1 MAVEKLALV
10 ETDKSDFMRRGSVG
24 TVSWPGAFGGF
35 WQENSRHSDR
45 RAGGFTLKRESPIP
59 ASNQPSRKSLAAAVK
74 AGNRGSVRIQINSDK
89 NVAVDTRVI
98 QFVRGEVNRLLKRFG
113 SKLTRVEVHL
123 SDVNSRKFGVND
135 KRCLIEARPARHRP
149 LTANNR
155 AQTVRLAVSG
165 ALTKLRSGLETF
177 YGRLENRGEDTV
189 TPKRKR
195 PPIGRRR
202 APVGSDSS
210 RVHRVARSRT
220 KSKRP
225 SVTAGRRVSP
235 ALA

>member
-1 MAVEKLALV
+1 
-10 ETDKSDFMRRGSVG
+10 MRV
-24 TVSWPGAFGGF
+24 
-35 WQENSRHSDR
+35 
-45 RAGGFTLKRESPIP
+45 
-59 ASNQPSRKSLAAAVK
+59 
-74 AGNRGSVRIQINSDK
+74 QINSDK

-98 QFVRGEVNRLLKRFG
+98 QFVRGEVNRFLKRFG

-123 SDVNSRKFGVND
+123 SDVNSRKVGVND

-149 LTANNR
+149 LSATNR
-155 AQTVRLAVSG
+155 AQNVRQAVGG

-177 YGRLENRGEDTV
+177 YGRLESRGEDTV

-202 APVGSDSS
+202 APAATRSS
-210 RVHRVARSRT
+210 SSTKRRTVAA
-220 KSKRP
+220 K
-225 SVTAGRRVSP
+225 RRVSP